1 MQNAAILPHK
11 LVSGLLALGLIALTA
26 CSSTPQYR
34 GFEAFRNST
43 SPAIAEEINIYEAD
57 GLNYI
62 AAPWVEDL
70 AHASKTEQTVMATRI
85 YAYYDPSSD
94 AVTQFI
100 ELKYS
105 VMAEESPALELEYDR
120 ARVHGGYL
128 QPLANPEQTQACE
141 EKSCISSATFSVPVT
156 LANIHGNRY
165 RDIDIELIAP
175 SETPA
180 IFRLPSTY
188 LRAYSYRLANILAD
202 DYMDI
207 NRISDTHAPPQEH
220 GRDQLRIEGLA
231 VDLGCLRESVRTVS
245 IEGPTS
251 VFQMECENNS
261 MVFYQC
267 HKQLTNVG
275 IVVWRFQFN

>member
-11 LVSGLLALGLIALTA
+11 LIFGLLAVSLVALSA
-26 CSSTPQYR
+26 CSSMPQYR

-43 SPAIAEEINIYEAD
+43 SPAIAEEINTYEAN

-62 AAPWVEDL
+62 TAPWIEDL
-70 AHASKTEQTVMATRI
+70 AHADKSQQTVMATRI
-85 YAYYDPSSD
+85 SAHYDPSAD
-94 AVTQFI
+94 TVTQFI

-105 VMAEESPALELEYDR
+105 VVGEESQALALEYDR

-128 QPLANPEQTQACE
+128 QPLNSPEQTQLCAD
-141 EKSCISSATFSVPVT
+141 KSCMSSATFSLPVT
-156 LANIHGNRY
+156 LDKIYGNRY
-165 RDIDIELIAP
+165 RDIGIELIAP
-175 SETPA
+175 SEAPA
-180 IFRLPSTY
+180 IFRIPSTY

-202 DYMDI
+202 DYMDL
-207 NRISDTHAPPQEH
+207 NRISDAHASPQEH
-220 GRDQLRIEGLA
+220 GRDQLQIEGLA
-231 VDLGCLRESVRTVS
+231 IDLGCLRESVRTIS

-267 HKQLTNVG
+267 QWGECEKIQ
-275 IVVWRFQFN
+275 